1 MAARHEAW
9 TAAVWAR
16 MIRPQATVAAIAGV
30 ALFALAALPA
40 LAQSQTDL
48 ERAYRTI
55 ASKQFVDL
63 THSFGPDTPVWSD
76 FGPAKFSPAADPK
89 THEPYT
95 IAKDGFRSTY
105 YEMVGQYGTHVDP
118 PAHFAEN
125 GITMDRIPLKDMIL
139 PLVVLD
145 DTPYL
150 DKDPNHA
157 FSLDDLKAWERQ
169 HGRIPKDAF
178 VALRT
183 DMYKDWDAD
192 PERFKRSPFPAWSLE
207 TIKFLYEQR
216 GVTATGHESMDTD
229 RTDKMD
235 SETYILQHGHY
246 QIEVMANL
254 DKVPPTGALIVVS
267 WPKVRNGL
275 GFPAR
280 AFAILP

>member
-1 MAARHEAW
+1 VGVRLIDAPPLPRKRALRVIAAC
-9 TAAVWAR
+9 
-16 MIRPQATVAAIAGV
+16 
-30 ALFALAALPA
+30 LLALASSACGGPSD
-40 LAQSQTDL
+40 LAQ
-48 ERAYRTI
+48 AYQTI

-63 THSFGPDTPVWSD
+63 THSFGPDTPVWAG
-76 FGPAKFSPAADPK
+76 FGQATFTPAADPA
-89 THEPYT
+89 TGEPYT
-95 IAKDGFRSTY
+95 IPKDGFRTTVY
-105 YEMVGQYGTHVDP
+105 GLVGQYGTHVDP

-125 GITMDRIPLKDMIL
+125 GATLDQIPLKQMIL

-150 DKDPNHA
+150 ARDPNHA
-157 FSLDDLKAWERQ
+157 FSLDDLRAWERQ
-169 HGRIPKDAF
+169 HGRVPAGSF

-183 DMYKDWDAD
+183 DMYKDWDTN
-192 PERFKRSPFPAWSLE
+192 PERFKRSPFPGWALE

-229 RTDKMD
+229 TTPGMD

-254 DKVPPTGALIVVS
+254 DRVPATGAIIVVT
-267 WPKVRNGL
+267 WPKVRGGL